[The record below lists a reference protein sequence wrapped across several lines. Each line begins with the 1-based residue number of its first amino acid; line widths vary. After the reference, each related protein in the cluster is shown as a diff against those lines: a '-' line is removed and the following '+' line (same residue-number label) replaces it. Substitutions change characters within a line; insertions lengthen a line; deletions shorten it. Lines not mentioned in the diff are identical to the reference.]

1 MRPTRFDFEKA
12 KEEKQTKALILE
24 WSSKRSEVRIPLL
37 EKAGEEEE
45 LRLVRQSYFNTRLI
59 IFGMMSTKGFA
70 FSRELQLSQ
79 MCKRLLFD
87 CAENFKVFN
96 PLGRRCSTAVEWTP
110 SEKNLRGR
118 GFRSY
123 RVLGFF
129 SLSLSSTFCV
139 LNKVLRGVATLLIF
153 LIHNKWPT
161 FWQCSEF
168 RSDRKSPECCSAGAK
183 TSPLWMTNSF
193 RLPND

>member
-1 MRPTRFDFEKA
+1 
-12 KEEKQTKALILE
+12 
-24 WSSKRSEVRIPLL
+24 
-37 EKAGEEEE
+37 
-45 LRLVRQSYFNTRLI
+45 
-59 IFGMMSTKGFA
+59 MSTKGFA

-153 LIHNKWPT
+153 LIL
-161 FWQCSEF
+161 
-168 RSDRKSPECCSAGAK
+168 K
-183 TSPLWMTNSF
+183 TSG
-193 RLPND
+193 RLSDNVRSSEAIVKVPNVVRPKLKHLHYEWQTAFVCPTTSSDFFEDKLPSTTDASERRRRRRRKESVVIDRNETTHCYSEDQRHG